1 MPKFVSVFMENC
13 LELFSGQ
20 SQTATSV
27 IEYLIYTVKENAICR
42 ICFHVFTQFV
52 ALARRNLMTYNEKW
66 LLIHK
71 IAVKAINE
79 KLIQKVKKKH
89 SKKVSKVCFYK
100 FY

>member
-27 IEYLIYTVKENAICR
+27 IEYLIYTM
-42 ICFHVFTQFV
+42 
-52 ALARRNLMTYNEKW
+52 RRNLMTYNEKW